1 MSAAIRYPFTLNNG
15 KVEATYSPTKLYTD
29 RVLTLLSTNIGQ
41 RPILQGYGA
50 NLDYALFENDND
62 LALAV
67 KSAASEAI
75 KKWIPQ
81 ISVASINVS
90 SLNSDGTA
98 EVEIIINL
106 PDDSTSSVSVN
117 TSSFGYYGTVTG

>member
-1 MSAAIRYPFTLNNG
+1 MSIAIRYPFTLNNG

-50 NLDYALFENDND
+50 NMDYALFENEND

-81 ISVASINVS
+81 VKVESITVAP
-90 SLNSDGTA
+90 LDTDGA
-98 EVEIIINL
+98 AQVEIIIGL
-106 PDDSTSSVSVN
+106 PDNTTSSVSVN

>member
-1 MSAAIRYPFTLNNG
+1 MSIAIRYPFTINNG
-15 KVEATYSPTKLYTD
+15 KVEATSSATKIYTD

-50 NLDYALFENDND
+50 NMDYALFENDND

-67 KSAASEAI
+67 QTAASEAI

-81 ISVASINVS
+81 ISVASINVAP
-90 SLNSDGTA
+90 LDSDGSA

-106 PDDSTSSVSVN
+106 PDNTTSSVSVN

>member
-1 MSAAIRYPFTLNNG
+1 MSIAIRYPFTLNNG

-50 NLDYALFENDND
+50 NMDYALFENDND

-75 KKWIPQ
+75 NKWLPQ
-81 ISVASINVS
+81 ISVASINVG
-90 SLNSDGTA
+90 SLDSDGAA

-106 PDDSTSSVSVN
+106 PDNTTSSVSVN